1 MKMFYWQGYSV
12 IKDAAG
18 KLIGSVTT
26 DSDGIFRLKAKP
38 MSTISVVINYLGFKD
53 YNSGTIILK
62 QENLDLG
69 RIYMDTKSTMLEGV
83 TVVASRKSL
92 WFKVLRQAHL

>member
-1 MKMFYWQGYSV
+1 MKMFYWQEYSV

-69 RIYMDTKSTMLEGV
+69 RIYMDTKVPCLRELRWLQAG
-83 TVVASRKSL
+83 KSL
-92 WFKVLRQAHL
+92 WFKVLR